1 MSKTRRKARRIRS
14 VFNKD
19 NLMKT
24 DAVHAIKRADSDTT
38 KTLSRAG
45 VTTVHEARERI
56 GLMKP
61 YMRPVYAGGTRHVPD
76 SKQMQ
81 FPV

>member
-1 MSKTRRKARRIRS
+1 
-14 VFNKD
+14 
-19 NLMKT
+19 MKT
-24 DAVHAIKRADSDTT
+24 VAVQAIKRADSNTT

-45 VTTVHEARERI
+45 VTTVHEAQERI

-61 YMRPVYAGGTRHVPD
+61 YMRPVYAGGTRHVPN

>member
-1 MSKTRRKARRIRS
+1 
-14 VFNKD
+14 
-19 NLMKT
+19 MKT
-24 DAVHAIKRADSDTT
+24 VAVHAIKRADFDTT

-45 VTTVHEARERI
+45 VTTVHEAQERI

-61 YMRPVYAGGTRHVPD
+61 YMRPVHAGGTRHVPD

>member
-1 MSKTRRKARRIRS
+1 
-14 VFNKD
+14 
-19 NLMKT
+19 MKT
-24 DAVHAIKRADSDTT
+24 VAVPAIKRADLDTT

-45 VTTVHEARERI
+45 VSTDHEAQERI

-61 YMRPVYAGGTRHVPD
+61 CMRPVYAGGTRD
-76 SKQMQ
+76 AAELQQME